1 MTNTD
6 ETTVEKLQRRIP
18 EPGEGESRGAVI
30 SYNTPAHRAGQRP
43 QSRPVYSQSELHDRR
58 RAQLPV
64 TLGGGWSLSSEVAA
78 ICDPLA
84 ESVAAARCPASYW
97 RAVDQLTDSVHEA
110 VSVAVGLLARA
121 DAQRRCRHLGVDERG
136 RSIQALVDLAERPK
150 LPEIT
155 DDELSSGTWAA
166 TLTALAEPYSV
177 DLSGLLGRARTTTVS
192 DRMLAALREVDLAA
206 LALQRRLD
214 RDRKAVARAAKPAA
228 ETEAD
233 RKRAE
238 LAAMGVQL

>member
-1 MTNTD
+1 MTASE
-6 ETTVEKLQRRIP
+6 ETTVDKLQRRIP
-18 EPGEGESRGAVI
+18 EPGKGGSRGAVI
-30 SYNTPAHRAGQRP
+30 SYNTPAHRAEHRP
-43 QSRPVYSQSELHDRR
+43 QSRPVYTQSELRERR
-58 RAQLPV
+58 RRQLPV
-64 TLGGGWSLSSEVAA
+64 ILEGGWSLSTEVAA

-84 ESVAAARCPASYW
+84 EAVAAAKCPAGHW
-97 RAVDQLTDSVHEA
+97 RAVDQLTDAVHET

-121 DAQRRCRHLGVDERG
+121 DAERRCRHLGVDDRG

-155 DDELSSGTWAA
+155 DDDLAAGTWAA
-166 TLTALAEPYSV
+166 TLTALAEPYSA

-192 DRMLAALREVDLAA
+192 DRMLAALREVDRAA
-206 LALQRRLD
+206 LALRRRLD
-214 RDRKAVARAAKPAA
+214 RAEKQARAAKPAA

-238 LAAMGVQL
+238 LHELGVL